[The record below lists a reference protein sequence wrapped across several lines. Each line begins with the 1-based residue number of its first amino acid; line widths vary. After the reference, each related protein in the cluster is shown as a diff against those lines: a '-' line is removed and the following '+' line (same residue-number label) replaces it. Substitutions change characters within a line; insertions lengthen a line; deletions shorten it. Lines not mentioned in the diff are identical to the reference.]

1 MILTQ
6 HPIVIELSR
15 PAMRV
20 AEAALGFAVSNLYWP
35 DDSLQVQAELANLC
49 NLLQNLLERSEPAPG
64 NLDLIGG

>member
-6 HPIVIELSR
+6 YPIVIELSR

-20 AEAALGFAVSNLYWP
+20 AEAALGSAVSNLYWP
-35 DDSLQVQAELANLC
+35 EDCLQARAELANFC
-49 NLLQNLLERSEPAPG
+49 VLLENLLERSEPAPG